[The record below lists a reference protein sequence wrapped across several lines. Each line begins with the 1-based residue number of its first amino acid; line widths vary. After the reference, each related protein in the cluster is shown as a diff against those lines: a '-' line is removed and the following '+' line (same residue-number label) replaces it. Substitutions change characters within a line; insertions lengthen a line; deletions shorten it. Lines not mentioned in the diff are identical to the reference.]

1 MQLTQSFKMP
11 NQELCRSSFLW
22 QWHLSSD
29 WCVLGGRNVDGYSS
43 VHRTWSWRGRA
54 GGVDVGIQ
62 AGVVDVVDVNVEA
75 LDQQNVA
82 GAWTLSW
89 HSRLLCSRVHQ
100 PGVQV
105 GGSGDEPSYDDV
117 DIDNLP
123 FFHFFCRFDCYT
135 GPDINSICTA
145 DGTWSPYPTCEVRT
159 CRSAWTG
166 LVLAI

>member
-1 MQLTQSFKMP
+1 MP
-11 NQELCRSSFLW
+11 SQELCRSSFLW

-123 FFHFFCRFDCYT
+123 F
-135 GPDINSICTA
+135 CTFSA
-145 DGTWSPYPTCEVRT
+145 GLTATLVLTSTPSAQQMAPGRLIPPVR
-159 CRSAWTG
+159 WG
-166 LVLAI
+166 LVDHLGLV